1 MVSLFFGS
9 FTKKIKKKK
18 KENKQTKQKAQ
29 KEPGQYTAI
38 YWLQV
43 KNV

>member
-9 FTKKIKKKK
+9 FTKKRKKRKK
-18 KENKQTKQKAQ
+18 NKQTKQKAQ